1 MLNVRARP
9 RRYGASAAL
18 ALCVAALVPAA
29 PASGAA
35 PPAAPRLPG
44 YVTSLTARHLDGTA
58 DDLLTAG
65 LGFEG
70 LRDPRPP
77 RLADPEHPTPAE
89 LRRLAIWGAVGLYGD
104 DSGGLGRL
112 YGPDIGP
119 DGRPVPG
126 DGRIPG
132 TEYTATAGAGADSVT
147 FVVQVPDDLDRARPC
162 VVAAPAAG
170 LLGVYQAVGGAGAWA
185 LHRGCA
191 VAYTDKGM
199 GPGFHDLAS
208 DTVMA
213 ADGTTGPRAEL
224 GDRAMFDAGLSDPAR
239 ERYNARSPYRVA
251 FKQAH
256 SGRNPQATWGRD
268 TLRAVELALALLD
281 RDHRAGGQDAGYTP
295 ENTTVIAAGV
305 SNGGGAVLAAGEQD
319 RRGLIDAVVA
329 AAPQL
334 NLVSPLGVTVRQGGA
349 PVPAA
354 GTPLVRYGA
363 LAALLQPCAILAEP
377 AAPGRDSFDEAAAE
391 RRCAALVGDDPR
403 LISRADAAAAG
414 PSGLP
419 ELAQRALVRAGFQPA
434 SGYLQA
440 SHYDPQTPVSY
451 AMSFARASAADALC
465 GYSWAATDAE
475 GRPAPYT
482 AAQLAAAF
490 ATSGGRAPAP
500 GTLINDRSH
509 GGPVADRRSLG
520 PDGRPDYNLAGER
533 CVHRLAFGE
542 PATAAERA
550 WANRLARGLDET
562 RRDGDLGG
570 RPALIVQGRDD
581 ARVPVNHSARPYLA
595 LNARAEGEAG
605 RLSYVEVT
613 NAHHSDSTAAGFD
626 NRYVP
631 LGHYY
636 QQALDLMW
644 DHLTTGRGLP
654 PSQVV
659 RTVPR
664 GGEPGRAPELTPAN
678 VPPIAVDPAPG
689 DRIRVGRNGIDVPN

>member
-1 MLNVRARP
+1 MSNAPARH
-9 RRYGASAAL
+9 RRYGALAAL

-35 PPAAPRLPG
+35 PPTTARLPG
-44 YVTSLTARHLDGTA
+44 YVASLTARHLDGQD

-65 LGFEG
+65 LGLAG
-70 LRDPRPP
+70 LREPDPPGF
-77 RLADPEHPTPAE
+77 ADPEHPTPAE
-89 LRRLAIWGAVGLYGD
+89 LRRLAIWGAAGLYGD

-119 DGRPVPG
+119 EGRPVPG

-132 TEYTATAGAGADSVT
+132 TEYTATAGTGADPVT
-147 FVVQVPDDLDRARPC
+147 FVVQVPDDLDRSRPC

-170 LLGVYQAVGGAGAWA
+170 LLGVYQAIGGAGAWA

-224 GDRAMFDAGLSDPAR
+224 GDLAVFDAGLSDAAR
-239 ERYNARSPYRVA
+239 ERYNARSPYRIA

-268 TLRAVELALALLD
+268 TVRAVELALALLN
-281 RDHRAGGQDAGYTP
+281 REHRAGGPSDGYTP

-334 NLVSPLGVTVRQGGA
+334 NLAPLRGVAVRQGGVR
-349 PVPAA
+349 VPAA
-354 GTPLVRYGA
+354 GMPLVRYGA
-363 LAALLQPCAILAEP
+363 LAALLQPCAVLADP
-377 AAPGRDSFDEAAAE
+377 QAPGHDSFDRSAAA

-403 LISRADAAAAG
+403 LVSRADAAAAG
-414 PSGLP
+414 PAGLP
-419 ELAQRALVRAGFQPA
+419 ELAQRALVRAGFQPT

-465 GYSWAATDAE
+465 GYSWAATDAD

-533 CVHRLAFGE
+533 CVYRLAFGD

-550 WANRLARGLDET
+550 WADRVAQGLDET

-570 RPALIVQGRDD
+570 RPALVVQGRDD
-581 ARVPVNHSARPYLA
+581 ARVPVNHSARPYLG
-595 LNARAEGEAG
+595 LNARAEGEAS

-631 LGHYY
+631 LGYYY

-644 DHLTTGRGLP
+644 DHLTTGRALP

-678 VPPIAVDPAPG
+678 VPPIAADPAPG
-689 DRIRVGRNGIDVPN
+689 DRVRLRGTAVDVPD